1 MQTTANEKK
10 DSPGWLE
17 PGVSIQSVLE
27 VEDAYTEKRRIAA
40 GASQSSVGRKGIAL
54 SGGGLRSAC
63 FCLGVLSWL
72 EESGHWKEIDY
83 VSSVSGGG
91 YAAASVLNRQRE
103 SAAGPYNRT
112 RADVVRHK
120 LRDHEGFI
128 DVTIL
133 KLLTV
138 FFLATISGF
147 FCMSPIGLLFGQ
159 SIPFLS
165 GEFEPKSTQYVTV
178 TIGVLSLSLGGY
190 YKFFKKSQT
199 TSGTFFFLFFIFLA
213 LFVSSWVSRSGQGEF
228 RMLCALVMIAWAIV
242 LAVFTRAP
250 IHPLIVKIQTKFRL
264 PLSFLILLTCSI
276 VFHAG
281 TKNYSKHGIAL
292 SAAFFYFTSLGV
304 LGASIATSP
313 NLLNGLLR
321 MYRRG
326 LSNVFGDGADLSISN
341 FHGSIADPLHL
352 INCFLQSPMSDDPKI
367 RHRGGENFC
376 VSRFF
381 CGSSTISYSPTGTW
395 GYKLL
400 RLWPQFKHQ
409 RIWRLVATS
418 GAALDTHPARQSPF
432 RNAMFSVFNIG
443 LGAWVINPA
452 TRPKY
457 RTGWPHNLLNFLA
470 ALGSHG
476 NKAKWIRLSDGG
488 HFENLGIYE
497 LVARQCMDIIVV
509 DAGHDPDYVFKDL
522 AIAAQR
528 CREDFGVDIEI
539 PSLIRAGDTGRPSRA
554 GLSGTIRYPNKT
566 ETGRLTYLK
575 LCVTDDHPLWLR
587 LRSTVDRLFPHEP
600 TTNQFSTREFVDS
613 YFELGYV
620 TARAAIPANP

>member
-1 MQTTANEKK
+1 M
-10 DSPGWLE
+10 L
-17 PGVSIQSVLE
+17 
-27 VEDAYTEKRRIAA
+27 
-40 GASQSSVGRKGIAL
+40 
-54 SGGGLRSAC
+54 
-63 FCLGVLSWL
+63 
-72 EESGHWKEIDY
+72 
-83 VSSVSGGG
+83 
-91 YAAASVLNRQRE
+91 
-103 SAAGPYNRT
+103 
-112 RADVVRHK
+112 
-120 LRDHEGFI
+120 
-128 DVTIL
+128 TI
-133 KLLTV
+133 
-138 FFLATISGF
+138 FSLAIISGI
-147 FCMSPIGLLFGQ
+147 FCISPVGLLFGQ
-159 SIPFLS
+159 SIPLSS
-165 GEFEPKSTQYVTV
+165 GEFELESTQYVTI
-178 TIGVLSLSLGGY
+178 TIGFLSLSVGCY
-190 YKFFKKSQT
+190 YKFFKKSPS

-213 LFVSSWVSRSGQGEF
+213 LFCSIWISRFGHEKF
-228 RMLCALVMIAWAIV
+228 WTLCIMLIWSITLT
-242 LAVFTRAP
+242 VFTRSP
-250 IHPLIVKIQTKFRL
+250 NHPLIIKIQTNSKL

-276 VFHAG
+276 IFHAG
-281 TKNYSKHGIAL
+281 TKNFSKHGIAL
-292 SAAFFYFTSLGV
+292 SAALFYFVSLGV
-304 LGASIATSP
+304 LGVSLVTSP

-326 LSNVFGDGADLSISN
+326 LSDVFGDGTDPFISN
-341 FHGSIADPLHL
+341 FHGSASEPIHL
-352 INCFLQSPMSDDPKI
+352 INCFLQSPISDDPKI

-381 CGSSTISYSPTGTW
+381 CGSSMISYSETSAW

-400 RLWPQFKHQ
+400 RAWPQFKHQ
-409 RIWRLVATS
+409 RIWRLIATS

-432 RNAMFSVFNIG
+432 RNAIFSVFNIG

-470 ALGSHG
+470 ALGAHG

-497 LVARQCMDIIVV
+497 LVARECMDIIVV

-528 CREDFGVDIEI
+528 CREDFGVEIEI
-539 PSLIRAGDTGRPSRA
+539 PSLIRAGGSGKPSRA
-554 GLSGTIRYPNKT
+554 GLSGTVRYPNKK
-566 ETGRLTYLK
+566 EAGSLTYLK

-620 TARAAIPANP
+620 TARAAIPTIP